1 MEKIWLINGSPRPPR
16 SNSRLYAH
24 IFEKYCHMPYQ
35 YIEINKN
42 NTLELCEQIKDA
54 TEILLIFPLYADSLP
69 VPLLTFLKVLATH
82 LPENRPTISV
92 LINCGFLEPRQNDIA
107 VEMIHLFCDQ
117 HDFPFGSVLKIGSGE
132 AILQTPFKFLVN
144 RKIKKLAVSIQRK
157 QNQTFQVTM
166 PLSKKMF
173 IKASDVY
180 WENYGKKN
188 GVTKQEMQSMQIE
201 QK

>member
-1 MEKIWLINGSPRPPR
+1 M
-16 SNSRLYAH
+16 
-24 IFEKYCHMPYQ
+24 
-35 YIEINKN
+35 
-42 NTLELCEQIKDA
+42 
-54 TEILLIFPLYADSLP
+54 IFPLYADSLP
-69 VPLLTFLKVLATH
+69 VPLLTFLKALATH
-82 LPENRPTISV
+82 LPENRPTRFLSW
-92 LINCGFLEPRQNDIA
+92 INCGFLEPRQNDIA

-166 PLSKKMF
+166 PLSKRMF

-188 GVTKQEMQSMQIE
+188 GATKQEMQSMQIE